1 MSAAMKPAAK
11 PVPPQPP
18 PRQPRLTLASVK
30 KGKLELP
37 PRIYLYGVEGIGKS
51 TLAAAAPSPIF
62 LGAEDGT
69 GQLDVQRFPQ
79 PHTLADAYDAVREL
93 ATGTHEY
100 RTLVIDTVD
109 WLEPL
114 LWSFIC
120 ERDGKANIEA
130 YGYGKGYQAALDEW
144 RLFIREV
151 ERMRG
156 AKSMGVIV
164 LGHAQI
170 KLFKNPEGEDFD
182 RYSPKMNEK
191 AAGLWKEWADAVLF
205 ANYETFAVKA
215 KRDADNVNAKAKG
228 VSSNARLL
236 FTERSAA
243 FDAKNRY
250 GLPPTIPL
258 DWGALAEAMK
268 AGAPAPPEEL
278 LALITEALP
287 RLVDVEQEKVRAA
300 IGRAGNDP
308 LKLSQ
313 LHNYVQSKSGPA
325 PQKEA

>member
-1 MSAAMKPAAK
+1 
-11 PVPPQPP
+11 
-18 PRQPRLTLASVK
+18 
-30 KGKLELP
+30 
-37 PRIYLYGVEGIGKS
+37 
-51 TLAAAAPSPIF
+51 
-62 LGAEDGT
+62 
-69 GQLDVQRFPQ
+69 
-79 PHTLADAYDAVREL
+79 
-93 ATGTHEY
+93 
-100 RTLVIDTVD
+100 
-109 WLEPL
+109 
-114 LWSFIC
+114 
-120 ERDGKANIEA
+120 
-130 YGYGKGYQAALDEW
+130 
-144 RLFIREV
+144 
-151 ERMRG
+151 
-156 AKSMGVIV
+156 
-164 LGHAQI
+164 
-170 KLFKNPEGEDFD
+170 
-182 RYSPKMNEK
+182 MNEK